1 MYGSEQ
7 RSSTVGLCASLQ
19 CIGICADCMFAWTKN
34 CLLVY
39 VFRTFFPFLSFVFFP
54 SSSSS
59 SYESHLYCVWA
70 QLKCDTDFKPYIC
83 VNLLLLFN
91 DHTSHIHTHGTACI
105 LLHMCIGVWAAFN
118 GTNCS
123 DFDHSTVLGD
133 VERRYTQPTII
144 HTYMRHKHHENA
156 HCTNE
161 TRYILKSHICQCH
174 AYQMSLETCT
184 CLSGIYECICNCT
197 YDTPFHTHTK
207 NSVSDRSI
215 PFSEFSV
222 CFGFNWVRA
231 KKKPTKE
238 DQSQSN
244 CFFFISTG
252 FYVCMCISFIRWP
265 CS

>member
-1 MYGSEQ
+1 MYFEP
-7 RSSTVGLCASLQ
+7 
-19 CIGICADCMFAWTKN
+19 F
-34 CLLVY
+34 
-39 VFRTFFPFLSFVFFP
+39 FRFFLSFF
-54 SSSSS
+54 SR
-59 SYESHLYCVWA
+59 
-70 QLKCDTDFKPYIC
+70 
-83 VNLLLLFN
+83 LLLLLRTSHICIVYELSSN
-91 DHTSHIHTHGTACI
+91 VTPTSNHTYAWICCSCLTIISSHIHTHGTACI

-123 DFDHSTVLGD
+123 DFDHSTALGD

-215 PFSEFSV
+215 PFSEFNV

-231 KKKPTKE
+231 KKNRRKKIKVKVIAFSLFLRVFTCVCVLASL
-238 DQSQSN
+238 DDHVARLNHLAHVLRGNCSQDKSRRTYARS
-244 CFFFISTG
+244 ID
-252 FYVCMCISFIRWP
+252 
-265 CS
+265 